1 MEKKEYLTN
10 MQIGLLV
17 LFASIADT
25 LFFVPGEAVTIVF
38 QDVWISIILAT
49 GITSVLTIYPLAQ
62 MGMNFPGCT
71 IIQYS
76 NYILGKTGGKL
87 AGGLLVFSFFQLHAW
102 SLREFSELGSVFLP
116 ETPFLVFFIVL
127 SFAATLAA
135 FQGIE
140 VIGRCAQF
148 IFPLGLMALIL
159 VALINMSDI
168 NLDNLRPVLETNLS
182 ALVKS
187 VLSPLD
193 WLTIGVA
200 FGVIT
205 ANSNNPQGLKKAGII
220 AIGTSGLI
228 LTVFS
233 LVMVSV
239 FGPFFLANTNF
250 PLLLLASY
258 GRMGS
263 LEAVIIT
270 VWFAWIFIRAALY
283 AYVTCIS
290 ILHLFGLKDLR
301 SVILGEAIL
310 AAAYS
315 LHLYSSFME
324 LSYHF
329 SIGHLYYEIM
339 QILIP
344 LGIWMVFL
352 IRKQKIC
359 SLSKE

>member
-1 MEKKEYLTN
+1 MKKKEHLTN

-17 LFASIADT
+17 LFAGIADT
-25 LFFVPGEAVTIVF
+25 LFFVPGEAITIVY

-49 GITSVLTIYPLAQ
+49 GITGALSIYPLAQ
-62 MGMNFPGCT
+62 MGMSFPGCT

-76 NYILGKTGGKL
+76 NNILGKTGGKL
-87 AGGLLVFSFFQLHAW
+87 AGALLVFTFFQLHAW
-102 SLREFSELGSVFLP
+102 TLREFSELGSIFLP
-116 ETPFLVFFIVL
+116 DTPFLVFFVVL
-127 SFAATLAA
+127 SLAATLAA

-159 VALINMSDI
+159 VVLTNTSDI
-168 NLDNLRPVLETNLS
+168 NLNNLRPVLETKFS
-182 ALVKS
+182 TLVKS

-205 ANSNNPQGLKKAGII
+205 AYSNNPKGLKKAGMI
-220 AIGTSGLI
+220 AIGVSGLI

-233 LVMVSV
+233 MVMVSV
-239 FGPFFLANTNF
+239 FGPFFLGNTNF

-263 LEAVIIT
+263 LEAIIIT

-283 AYVTCIS
+283 AYVTCVS

-301 SVILGEAIL
+301 SVIMGEGVL
-310 AAAYS
+310 ATVYS

-329 SIGHLYYEIM
+329 SIGHLYYEIL
-339 QILIP
+339 QILLP
-344 LGIWMVFL
+344 LGIWIVFL
-352 IRKQKIC
+352 IRKRKIC
-359 SLSKE
+359 GLSKE